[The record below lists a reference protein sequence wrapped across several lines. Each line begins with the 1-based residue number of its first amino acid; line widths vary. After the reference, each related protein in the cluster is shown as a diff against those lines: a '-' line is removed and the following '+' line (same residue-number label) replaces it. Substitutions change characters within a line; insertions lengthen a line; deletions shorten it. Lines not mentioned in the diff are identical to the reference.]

1 MITQRELLTSLR
13 ALGLERSVPVLAHIS
28 SDALGPLNGGV
39 EAILSALL
47 SSFDT
52 LLTPVFTRRT
62 ELIPEVGPAENG
74 MVYGSGR
81 VSNAHIEFYRVDM
94 PADRAL
100 GAVAESIR
108 RLPQAKRSVHP
119 ILSFAGV
126 NGDVF
131 ISSQSLAEPLAPL
144 QTLLDAGGWVLSL
157 GVDHTVNISLHLA
170 ERQVG
175 RKQFLRWA
183 LTPFGV
189 IECPGMPGCSRGFN
203 AIAPRLRRVT
213 RQVQTGE
220 AVLQAVSLIDLI
232 GIARGWLEADPL
244 ALLCDQ
250 PDCAMCQAVRA
261 QALRV

>member
-13 ALGLERSVPVLAHIS
+13 TLGLERDIPILAHVS
-28 SDALGPLNGGV
+28 LDALGPLNGGV
-39 EAILSALL
+39 EAILNAFL

-52 LLTPVFTRRT
+52 LLMPVFTRRT
-62 ELIPEVGPAENG
+62 ELIPEVGPADNG
-74 MVYGSGR
+74 LLYGSGR
-81 VSNAHIEFYRVDM
+81 ISNANAEFFRSDM
-94 PADRAL
+94 PSDRAM
-100 GAVAESIR
+100 GAAAESLR
-108 RLPQAKRSVHP
+108 RLPQAQRSVHP

-126 NGDVF
+126 KAEKY
-131 ISSQSLAEPLAPL
+131 ITSQSLAEPLAPL
-144 QTLLDAGGWVLSL
+144 QALLEAGGWVLLL
-157 GVDHTVNISLHLA
+157 GVDQTVNISLHLA
-170 ERQVG
+170 ESQVG

-189 IECPGMPGCSRGFN
+189 IECPGMPGCSQGFN
-203 AIAPRLRRVT
+203 AIASRLRRVT

-220 AVLQAVSLIDLI
+220 AILQAVSLVDLI
-232 GIARGWLEADPL
+232 GIARGWLETDPL